1 MWQQLLE
8 QIIKGD
14 TKALA
19 RSVSLVENEQ
29 NGFEQLL
36 SQLPQSSANITGITG
51 PPGAGKSTLVDGL
64 IEEMIHD
71 GKKIA
76 VICIDPSSPFNMGAL
91 LGDRVRMSSWYTNKN
106 VFIRSLATRGAMGGL
121 NPKTIEVTELV
132 KAAGFDHIIVET
144 VGVGQSEVDIVGL
157 ADTTVVVI
165 VPEAGDEVQTMK
177 AGLMEI
183 ADIFVVNKSDRP
195 GADAYVKNLRQMLA
209 PAFHSH
215 KQEIPVLK
223 TVAEEKKGLK
233 ELYNAISN
241 HQQNSDNY
249 EKRSWLLTERILQL
263 VQKERMKNIDRL
275 KLKLQVEAELKS
287 GSFNLYR
294 TATRY
299 L

>member
-36 SQLPQSSANITGITG
+36 SQLPESSANITGITG

-64 IEEMIHD
+64 IEEMIHE

-91 LGDRVRMSSWYTNKN
+91 LGDRVRMSSWYTNRN

-144 VGVGQSEVDIVGL
+144 VGVGQSEVDIVG
-157 ADTTVVVI
+157 
-165 VPEAGDEVQTMK
+165 
-177 AGLMEI
+177 
-183 ADIFVVNKSDRP
+183 
-195 GADAYVKNLRQMLA
+195 
-209 PAFHSH
+209 
-215 KQEIPVLK
+215 
-223 TVAEEKKGLK
+223 
-233 ELYNAISN
+233 
-241 HQQNSDNY
+241 
-249 EKRSWLLTERILQL
+249 
-263 VQKERMKNIDRL
+263 
-275 KLKLQVEAELKS
+275 
-287 GSFNLYR
+287 
-294 TATRY
+294 
-299 L
+299 

>member
-36 SQLPQSSANITGITG
+36 SQLPQSGANITGITG

-64 IEEMIHD
+64 IEELILD

-241 HQQNSDNY
+241 HQHNSDNY